1 MNTKQNLE
9 KAEWLLTSWNKKT
22 SYPETNR
29 LDVLVTAEDLRAAV
43 STMHDAKWGYLSAI
57 TGVDLGVESGE
68 LEALYHFCDG
78 PAITTLKVHLPRVG
92 DACLPT
98 IEDIIPAACFFE
110 RELSE
115 TVGFQISGAKSMDR
129 LFIPDDWPEGV
140 YPMRADFKI
149 EQAAPV
155 EGRYTEEIPDEGV
168 VRGNTFVVPIG
179 PQHPA
184 LKEPG
189 HFEFTVDGEIVTAA
203 RMRLG
208 YAHRGIEKAAE
219 SRNWIQN
226 LYLFERV
233 CGICSHVHT
242 MAYAAGV
249 EKLAQVEVPMR
260 AQAIRQIVAGLERIH
275 SHLLWLGVAAHEAGF
290 DTLFMYSWRDRE
302 TVMNLLEQVT
312 GNRVNYSANVL
323 GGVKCD
329 IGLEQAK
336 VIKQG
341 LDFLE
346 VRIRHYLEVVTT
358 DAMFLNRTRN
368 VGTITREE
376 AERFGLLGP
385 TARASGLVRDV
396 RVEAPY
402 GAYTRFPISAVTA
415 TNGDLE
421 ARCEVRLN
429 ELLVSCFA
437 IRTLIDNLPEGP
449 LTVKVPRKIPAG
461 ETISRVEAPR
471 GELFYYIKSA
481 GGENPARVH
490 VRTPSL
496 CNWVSV
502 LEKAVGRQLADV
514 PMLIAGMDPCFSCN
528 DRVVTV
534 KHTNGQKTWSWK
546 QLREYGIE
554 YYKR

>member
-9 KAEWLLTSWNKKT
+9 KAEWLLTNWKKET
-22 SYPETNR
+22 TYPESDR
-29 LDVLVTAEDLRAAV
+29 MDVLVTAEDLRSAV
-43 STMHDAKWGYLSAI
+43 TTLHEAKWGYLSAI
-57 TGVDLGVESGE
+57 TGLDLGVESGQ
-68 LEALYHFCDG
+68 LEALYHFCNG
-78 PAITTLKVHLPRVG
+78 PAITSLKVHVPRVG
-92 DACLPT
+92 DASLPT
-98 IEDIIPAACFFE
+98 IEDIIPSATFFE

-115 TVGFQISGAKSMDR
+115 TVGFQITGAKSMDR
-129 LFIPDDWPEGV
+129 LFISDDWPEGV
-140 YPMRADFKI
+140 YPLRADFKI

-155 EGRYTEEIPDEGV
+155 EGRYVDEIPEEGV

-260 AQAIRQIVAGLERIH
+260 AHAIRQIVAGLERIH

-302 TVMNLLEQVT
+302 TVMNLLEQIT

-336 VIKQG
+336 VIKEG

-358 DAMFLNRTRN
+358 DTMFLNRTRG

-376 AERFGLLGP
+376 AELFGLLGP

-396 RVEAPY
+396 RVEAP
-402 GAYTRFPISAVTA
+402 
-415 TNGDLE
+415 
-421 ARCEVRLN
+421 
-429 ELLVSCFA
+429 
-437 IRTLIDNLPEGP
+437 
-449 LTVKVPRKIPAG
+449 
-461 ETISRVEAPR
+461 R
-471 GELFYYIKSA
+471 GELLYYIKSG
-481 GGENPARVH
+481 GGESPLRVH

-534 KHTNGQKTWSWK
+534 KHSDGQKTWSWK